1 MIMGESDEPCMH
13 CEINDVVHKY
23 LDRSATVD
31 LSEFVGQMTECL
43 AELILLAPE
52 DQRANMF
59 AEAVRRLG
67 ESYLGKLGLIESDAA
82 TAH

>member
-1 MIMGESDEPCMH
+1 
-13 CEINDVVHKY
+13 
-23 LDRSATVD
+23 
-31 LSEFVGQMTECL
+31 MTECL

-52 DQRANMF
+52 DERANMF

-67 ESYLGKLGLIESDAA
+67 ESYLTKLGLIEGDSA